1 MGEASD
7 SPAAQGI
14 KASSAQEADS
24 ALPSKTGR
32 GRAGGGVTG
41 LHPQGLRPDSLSPK

>member
-24 ALPSKTGR
+24 ALPSKTGS
-32 GRAGGGVTG
+32 GGAGGGSHRAASTG
-41 LHPQGLRPDSLSPK
+41 PAPG